1 MLKPVFT
8 LSFGS
13 YRATEADAVG
23 GPTRIVV
30 ERAMAS
36 AADALEVILMDRS
49 GVAPGDP
56 ATVELG
62 HDDSREKVFTGEVAE
77 VQPTLA
83 GVRIRALGTTNALLN
98 LRVAAMYENQAAGSI
113 VRDLVGQA
121 GLDTGTID
129 DGPLLPRYAVDRRL
143 SAHRHVRDLADRLG
157 YELYT
162 DRDGKLMFHGLG
174 DAASLDAGGLGALAG
189 AAASLLGAGGE
200 GYEFGKHLTAAAGR
214 QRVAGADQ
222 GRDRRREPDVQPG
235 RHDRALAQRGRRRQP
250 RRGGRRR
257 RHEAVARSGGADPGS
272 RRSVRRRAPR
282 HAVAARARGHDHDD
296 RPAVTGARRQHQ
308 RQRRGRLAREPV
320 GLRSRVAPSTSGRA
334 RLSHRC
340 RPSRCRDPRE
350 RDHRH
355 RPRGS
360 SRRSWRARGPA
371 CSASSRRSFRTKR
384 KTTRTTTRWT

>member
-1 MLKPVFT
+1 VLKPVFT

-214 QRVAGADQ
+214 QRAPGPTKVEIGGESPMSSQGDTTAHWLSADDDDSRGEAGDGDDTRLLLDPAARTRDLADRFAAGHLATRSRRAREVTITIIGRPSLELGDSISVSGVADSLVNQSGY
-222 GRDRRREPDVQPG
+222 V
-235 RHDRALAQRGRRRQP
+235 RALRHQLSGQRGFLTDVTISVQ
-250 RRGGRRR
+250 
-257 RHEAVARSGGADPGS
+257 GS
-272 RRSVRRRAPR
+272 A
-282 HAVAARARGHDHDD
+282 
-296 RPAVTGARRQHQ
+296 
-308 RQRRGRLAREPV
+308 
-320 GLRSRVAPSTSGRA
+320 
-334 RLSHRC
+334 
-340 RPSRCRDPRE
+340 
-350 RDHRH
+350 
-355 RPRGS
+355 
-360 SRRSWRARGPA
+360 
-371 CSASSRRSFRTKR
+371 
-384 KTTRTTTRWT
+384 